1 MTTQPVPGQL
11 AYANASVADQ
21 IQHLVNR
28 GMNVPNRAHAIRCLN
43 HIGFLRL
50 SSYWAPFESVNNPSG
65 GVNFDNS
72 TVFNAVMARYMF
84 DHRLR
89 SMLLEAFSF
98 IEISVRAQWAHR
110 LAHSF
115 GHGNLAHQDPK
126 LFDQKYHNNNLQEL
140 ERSYRQIG
148 LTPSVN
154 FQNLTIWDVAT
165 SMSFGQLSK
174 WYSTLTDR
182 SIRQSI
188 SQLYG
193 MDEAILRT
201 TLRHLT
207 KVRNICAHHERL
219 WDLTISTGFRIP
231 KALSGSTTHPTAFN
245 PAAMGKIY
253 NALLII
259 VHLLDV
265 VTPYGDWTER
275 FLEFWQSPNYL
286 SIPEQDM
293 GFPAKWREFAIWQT
307 HLPPEQTALS

>member
-1 MTTQPVPGQL
+1 MTNRSVPGQS
-11 AYANASVADQ
+11 AYATTSVADQ
-21 IQHLVNR
+21 IQHLVDR
-28 GMNVPNRAHAIRCLN
+28 GMHVPDRANAARCLN

-50 SSYWAPFESVNNPSG
+50 SSYWAPFESASNPSG

-72 TVFNAVMARYMF
+72 TSFIAVMARYMF

-115 GHGNLAHQDPK
+115 GHGNFAHQDPK
-126 LFDQKYHNNNLQEL
+126 LFNKKYHNKNLLEL
-140 ERSYRQIG
+140 ERSYQQIG
-148 LTPSVN
+148 QTPSVN
-154 FQNLTIWDVAT
+154 FQSLTIWDVAT

-174 WYSTLTDR
+174 WYSTTDR
-182 SIRQSI
+182 SIRKSI

-219 WDLTISTGFRIP
+219 WDLTINTGFKIP

-245 PAAMGKIY
+245 PAAMEKIY

-307 HLPPEQTALS
+307 HLPSEPTELS